1 MGFLCRRAPK
11 LSSPLY
17 RRLGEPG
24 LATGMSLV
32 FRPAPSALPRGLRV
46 YAIGD
51 VHGCAAAHAAILG
64 MIAEDYDARP
74 ALEPLVVHLGDLI
87 DRGPDNAA
95 VLARVAAGS
104 PIPGRLINLL
114 GNHEALCLEA
124 MMEGGDA
131 ARHWRRQG
139 GDACLADW
147 GIPKR
152 SRPEDWAAMI
162 PPEQLAVLRQERP
175 CLRLGGYFFTHAGIR
190 PGLSLDQQN
199 NEDLV
204 WIREPFLSSA
214 ATHEAVVV
222 HGHTPRSEV
231 TVRSNRIGIDTGAV
245 YGGKLTALVLE
256 DDRLAL
262 MQVPGPKK
270 PRK

>member
-1 MGFLCRRAPK
+1 
-11 LSSPLY
+11 
-17 RRLGEPG
+17 
-24 LATGMSLV
+24 MSLV
-32 FRPAPSALPRGLRV
+32 FRPAPSALPSGLRV

-51 VHGCAAAHAAILG
+51 VHGCAASHAAILG
-64 MIAEDYDARP
+64 MIADDYDARP

-147 GIPKR
+147 GISKR

-162 PPEQLAVLRQERP
+162 PPEQLAVLQEERP

-204 WIREPFLSSA
+204 WIREPFLSSV

-231 TVRSNRIGIDTGAV
+231 TLRPNRIGIDTGAV